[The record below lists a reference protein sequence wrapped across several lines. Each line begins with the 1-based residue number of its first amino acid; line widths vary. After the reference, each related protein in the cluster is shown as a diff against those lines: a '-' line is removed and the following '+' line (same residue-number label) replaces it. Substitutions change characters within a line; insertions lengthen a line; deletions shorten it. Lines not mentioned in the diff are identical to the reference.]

1 MKATPFIIA
10 LLCLWRSQSFSGEP
24 IVVGSKDFTEGY
36 ILSEI
41 MAQIL
46 EHHGFSVSRKFGLGG
61 TIVCFR
67 ALQHAEIDLYPEYS
81 GTIEQV
87 ILKSKKRLTYSEIQ
101 QKMRKRR
108 FRLLRSFGFN
118 NTYAIA
124 VKKETAGKQDL
135 ETITDLRKKTNL
147 KGALSHEFLERKDGW
162 RSLKEVYGLSDL
174 AVTGIQH
181 SLAYEAIKHGKAD
194 FTDVYSTD
202 PKIERF
208 GLAVLKDDLHFFPD
222 YEAAPLAR
230 EGLPE
235 KVYRILSILTLS
247 EEEIMKLNA
256 MAEYDKKSF
265 HEIAGLYLK
274 EKGFISKEYRS
285 ELKSFVTTL
294 ATRTAVHLYLTF
306 IAVALATLVSVP
318 LAVLLYQTK
327 RFAQPVLVAAALLQ
341 TIPSIA
347 LLALMIPLFGI
358 GMKPAIIAL
367 FLYSLLPILRN
378 TYTALNTLPAA
389 TKDAAAGIGLYRY
402 ESLLFVELPLSL
414 PVIIAGIRI
423 TSVMN
428 VGTAT
433 LAAFIGAGGL
443 GEPIVTG
450 LALNDTRMVLEGAVP
465 AALLAIV
472 IELFLE
478 SIERRIKRRF

>member
-1 MKATPFIIA
+1 MKVTPFIIA

-46 EHHGFSVSRKFGLGG
+46 EHHGFLVSRKFGLGG

-67 ALQHAEIDLYPEYS
+67 ALKNQEIDLYPEYS

-87 ILKSKKRLTYSEIQ
+87 ILKSKGRLTYKEIQ
-101 QKMRKRR
+101 RQVREQH
-108 FRLLRSFGFN
+108 FRLLKSFGFN

-124 VKKETAGKQDL
+124 VKKERAGKQGL
-135 ETITDLRKKTNL
+135 KTISDLRRKTNL

-208 GLAVLKDDLHFFPD
+208 DLTILKDDLHFFPD

-230 EGLPE
+230 EGLPK
-235 KVYRILSILTLS
+235 KVYQTLSTLTLS
-247 EEEIMKLNA
+247 EEEIMRLNA

-265 HEIAGLYLK
+265 HEIASFFLK
-274 EKGFISKEYRS
+274 EKGFVPKPGRSKLRP
-285 ELKSFVTTL
+285 FIITL
-294 ATRTAVHLYLTF
+294 AERTATHLYMTF
-306 IAVALATLVSVP
+306 VAVFLATLISVP

-327 RFAQPVLVAAALLQ
+327 RFAQPVLVAAGLLQ

-347 LLALMIPLFGI
+347 LLALMIPFFGI
-358 GMKPAIIAL
+358 GMKPAIVAL

-389 TKDAAAGIGLYRY
+389 IKDAAAGIGLYRY
-402 ESLLFVELPLSL
+402 ESLLFVEIPLSL